1 MNSILKA
8 LFERKSVRAYEERE
22 IPEEI
27 KSLIIE
33 AALQAPTAG
42 NQMLYS
48 ILDITDQK
56 LKDELAISCDN
67 QPFIAK
73 APMVLIFLADC
84 RRWLDSYEFAGMS
97 PRKPGKGDL
106 LLACQDAVV
115 AAQNAVVAAE
125 SLGIG
130 SCYIGDILENAEK
143 HIKLLNLD
151 EYVMPAS
158 MVVFGYPIY
167 QQKER
172 KKPVRFEKRFIV
184 HENSYKRLS
193 KEEHVEMF
201 TQRSQESDFDFEDYV
216 SKFCKRKY
224 MSDFSKEMSRSAE
237 IYLRNF
243 EAQDE

>member
-1 MNSILKA
+1 MKPHFRL
-8 LFERKSVRAYEERE
+8 LQQH
-22 IPEEI
+22 
-27 KSLIIE
+27 IE
-33 AALQAPTAG
+33 
-42 NQMLYS
+42 
-48 ILDITDQK
+48 
-56 LKDELAISCDN
+56 
-67 QPFIAK
+67 
-73 APMVLIFLADC
+73 
-84 RRWLDSYEFAGMS
+84 
-97 PRKPGKGDL
+97 
-106 LLACQDAVV
+106 
-115 AAQNAVVAAE
+115 
-125 SLGIG
+125 
-130 SCYIGDILENAEK
+130 
-143 HIKLLNLD
+143 LLNLD
-151 EYVMPAS
+151 EYVVPAS